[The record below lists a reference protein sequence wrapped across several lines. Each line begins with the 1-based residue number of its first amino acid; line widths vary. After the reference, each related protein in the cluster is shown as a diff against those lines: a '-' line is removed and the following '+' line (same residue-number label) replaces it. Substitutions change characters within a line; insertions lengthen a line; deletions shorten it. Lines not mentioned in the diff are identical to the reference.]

1 MTAGPLQAGLFAS
14 VKRLLASVLELGS
27 TRLSLISVEIEE
39 QIEYAAG
46 LLLWGIAA
54 ILFGSLTVLLLAL
67 TILIVFWDTH
77 RLLAAGLITA
87 AFAVIAIV
95 AAVTVR
101 GLLRRRP
108 RFLADS
114 AAELQRDAAALGADT
129 VDHNP

>member
-1 MTAGPLQAGLFAS
+1 VTAGPLQAGLFAS

>member
-1 MTAGPLQAGLFAS
+1 MPAQPSPVGLFAS
-14 VKRLLASVLELGS
+14 VRRLLATVLELGS
-27 TRLSLISVEIEE
+27 TRLALISVEIQE

-54 ILFGSLTVLLLAL
+54 IFFGSLTVLLLAL

-87 AFAVIAIV
+87 AFALIAIV
-95 AAVTVR
+95 AAMTVR

-108 RFLADS
+108 RLLADS
-114 AAELQRDAAALGADT
+114 VAELKRDAAALDTDT
-129 VDHNP
+129 VDTDP